1 MKNSTKKMEGKMKT
15 TKRIRLLIYGL
26 VMMLIVSCFLTGCS
40 DENLNNPNPYNLKVE
55 KATSDFYV
63 NDFANILSDSQ
74 KSEIMAKAV
83 SMDEEYSGI
92 QVVLTTVES
101 LDKVVVE
108 YAGTKPEKFEIEQ
121 VAYAMFNQ
129 YGIGQDD
136 MGILILFSTGDREVR
151 IETGRQMQNFITDSK
166 SGQLLDNYGMEYFK
180 NDQFAEGL
188 ISVQNAVIDEI
199 KTQVPKDWSKESDS
213 ITTESTKETVVT
225 TEKPEV
231 TDTSKEK
238 DNSATGLIV
247 GFFIS
252 IGGGIAAI
260 GLAIYNA
267 ITGRKK
273 QEALEKKREEDL
285 KTQKQKFEFELNEV
299 RENYEERIE
308 KNRIRE
314 FREIDKLQNNHR
326 SELESKEYEIRN
338 LQKELANANNQ
349 IYSLK
354 SDFINLNEK
363 YARAQTLHPEFNF
376 EEEIKAMIESE
387 YEEKAKEIDQE
398 IGKVV
403 GLPASKDRVESFKN
417 ALDLFNRTEP
427 EVKKYVF
434 SNIERLHS
442 TYQESVSLRIEFE
455 RAEQEKRDKEAAN
468 NAYSQIKD
476 IYEKNPF
483 GNYKT
488 YNILTKA
495 LSIYTALTFAQK
507 EVFPDKSLLSNLQR
521 TVDSAKEDFD
531 DFNAAGKAEKSI
543 HSIIDRIY
551 SADED
556 DRDNL
561 EKAMKYYSDL
571 SDFQKI
577 YFPIQLLSKLK
588 DLISEAEEDH
598 RRQEARRRREK
609 EEKRRREEEE
619 ERRRRQR
626 MQSTSSF
633 GGFNS
638 SSNFGG
644 HGGRSGGGGASR
656 GF

>member
-1 MKNSTKKMEGKMKT
+1 MKK

-26 VMMLIVSCFLTGCS
+26 VMMFIVSCFLTGCS
-40 DENLNNPNPYNLKVE
+40 DEDWNNPNPYNLKVE

-74 KSEIMAKAV
+74 KSEMMAKAV

-108 YAGTKPEKFEIEQ
+108 HEGTKPEKFEIEQ

-238 DNSATGLIV
+238 DNAATGLIV
-247 GFFIS
+247 GFFMS

-387 YEEKAKEIDQE
+387 YEAKASEIDQE

-442 TYQESVSLRIEFE
+442 AYQESVSLRIEFE

-551 SADED
+551 SVDED
-556 DRDNL
+556 DRENL
-561 EKAMKYYSDL
+561 ERAMKNYSNL
-571 SDFQKI
+571 SNAQKA
-577 YFPIQLLSKLK
+577 YFSNELLRKLK
-588 DLISEAEEDH
+588 DLISKAEEDH

-619 ERRRRQR
+619 ERRRHQR

>member
-1 MKNSTKKMEGKMKT
+1 MKK
-15 TKRIRLLIYGL
+15 TKRIRLLIYCL
-26 VMMLIVSCFLTGCS
+26 AMILIISCFLTGCS
-40 DENLNNPNPYNLKVE
+40 DENFNNPNPYDLKVE

-74 KSEIMAKAV
+74 KSEMMAKAV
-83 SMDEEYSGI
+83 GMDEEYSGI

-101 LDKVVVE
+101 FDKVVVE
-108 YAGTKPEKFEIEQ
+108 YEGTKPEKFEIEQ
-121 VAYAMFNQ
+121 VSYAMFNQ

-136 MGILILFSTGDREVR
+136 MGILILFSVGDREVR
-151 IETGRQMQNFITDSK
+151 IETGKQMQTYITDSK

-180 NDQFAEGL
+180 NNQFAEGL
-188 ISVQNAVIDEI
+188 VTVQNAVIDEI
-199 KTQVPKDWSKESDS
+199 KTQIPKDWSKESDP

-225 TEKPEV
+225 TEKAEV
-231 TDTSKEK
+231 TDTKKEK
-238 DNSATGLIV
+238 DNSEKGLIA

-260 GLAIYNA
+260 GVAIYNA

-273 QEALEKKREEDL
+273 QEALDKKREEDL
-285 KTQKQKFEFELNEV
+285 KTQKKNFEIELNAF
-299 RENYEERIE
+299 RENYEERIR
-308 KNRIRE
+308 KNNEREIRE
-314 FREIDKLQNNHR
+314 IKNLQNNHR
-326 SELESKEYEIRN
+326 SELKSKETEIRN
-338 LQKELANANNQ
+338 LQKELATTNNELN
-349 IYSLK
+349 SLK

-363 YARAQTLHPEFNF
+363 YTRAQTLHPELNF

-403 GLPASKDRVESFKN
+403 GLPASKDRVESFRN

-442 TYQESVSLRIEFE
+442 LYQESVSLRIEFE

-507 EVFPDKSLLSNLQR
+507 EVFPDKSLLSHLQR
-521 TVDSAKEDFD
+521 TVDSAKADFD
-531 DFNAAGKAEKSI
+531 NFNAAGKAEKAI

-577 YFPIQLLSKLK
+577 YFPVQLLSKLK

-598 RRQEARRRREK
+598 KRQEARRRREK